1 MSDRIKIQDYTFKS
15 KLPIQIRMTDIDAFN
30 HVNNGVLSAY
40 FDLGRLHYLKEIT
53 GKLNLQTLDLVLVHT
68 EYDFFASVRFY
79 SNVMVETKVVEL
91 GNKSLKMVQQIV
103 DEQDESKCYC
113 TCYSVLSGYDNQHD
127 CSQTIDDQIKDKIRI
142 FEGL

>member
-53 GKLNLQTLDLVLVHT
+53 GKLNLQ
-68 EYDFFASVRFY
+68 
-79 SNVMVETKVVEL
+79 
-91 GNKSLKMVQQIV
+91 IV
-103 DEQDESKCYC
+103 
-113 TCYSVLSGYDNQHD
+113 T
-127 CSQTIDDQIKDKIRI
+127 
-142 FEGL
+142 